1 MNRLFPMPVH
11 SLMLTLIWLLLNG
24 WTYGHLFLGLF
35 LGLVIPI
42 IAYPYVR
49 GHTKV
54 KKPLK
59 MMIYLLRLLRDI
71 IVANIDV
78 ARRVLMPNKHL
89 KPGWIAYPLALQEAF
104 PATVLASSI
113 SLTPGTVSVE
123 FAEDMSC
130 LYIHVLHLDDEK
142 SLKEFIAK
150 RYEKPLKEIF
160 AC

>member
-1 MNRLFPMPVH
+1 MNRIFPMPIH
-11 SLMLTLIWLLLNG
+11 SIMLTLVWLLLNG
-24 WTYGHLFLGLF
+24 WSYGHLFLGLF

-49 GHTKV
+49 GHMRV
-54 KKPLK
+54 QKPFA
-59 MMIYLLRLLRDI
+59 MMWYLARLLWDI
-71 IVANIDV
+71 VVANMDV
-78 ARRVLMPNKHL
+78 ARRVLMPNKYL
-89 KPGWIAYPLALQEAF
+89 KPGWIAYPLSIQEPF

-123 FAEDMSC
+123 FADDMSC
-130 LYIHVLHLDDEK
+130 LYIHVLHLDNEG

-150 RYEKPLKEIF
+150 RYETPLKEIF